1 MVFDGTEGFPMVV
14 MTCALVERAKTI
26 PDPRRQCR
34 NLKHRLEDIVVLGF
48 CGVLA
53 GCDDFVEI
61 ADWAKQNHAFF
72 ATFLELPHGIPS
84 HDTFNR
90 VFTILKPTTLQE
102 VLLPWLLERRGL
114 PGEWIHLDGKTM
126 RHTRRNSK
134 NLRALHVVS
143 AWAGQTGL
151 TLGQVAVDAKSNE
164 ITAMPEVLQLLDLR
178 QKIVTIDAMGC
189 QKEIAQIIVDQEGD
203 YLLAVKDNQPTL
215 HAEMQ
220 TAFATAARQ
229 GCMPHRVYVTADS
242 GHGRHEQRTVQVL
255 PARSNLSGS
264 LLASWLGLLT
274 LVMVVRVVTCQAT
287 GVVTQEVSYFI
298 SSLRPNARRIGQAI
312 RGHWS
317 IENGLHW
324 VLDVVFRED
333 ARRLY
338 DRTAAENVAFLNR
351 LALSV
356 LRGDSSKGSLKV
368 KRKRA
373 GWNIQYLAQL
383 LGFPSI

>member
-1 MVFDGTEGFPMVV
+1 MVV
-14 MTCALVERAKTI
+14 MTCDLVERVRVL

-34 NLKHRLEDIVVLGF
+34 NLKHRLEDILVLGF

-53 GCDDFVEI
+53 GCDDFVEL
-61 ADWAKQNHAFF
+61 ADWATVNEAFF
-72 ATFLELPHGIPS
+72 RTFLELPHGIPS

-90 VFTILKPTTLQE
+90 VFVAVKPTALQQ
-102 VLLPWLLERRGL
+102 VLLPWLLQRRGL
-114 PGEWIHLDGKTM
+114 PGEWIHVDGKTM

-134 NLRALHVVS
+134 KLGALHVVS

-151 TLGQVAVDAKSNE
+151 TLGQVAVDSKSNE
-164 ITAMPEVLQLLDLR
+164 ITAMPQLLELLDLR
-178 QKIVTIDAMGC
+178 KKIVTIDAMGC
-189 QKEIAQIIVDQEGD
+189 QKDIAEIIVEGGGD
-203 YLLAVKDNQPTL
+203 YVLAVKDNQPSL
-215 HAEMQ
+215 HAEVQ
-220 TAFATAARQ
+220 AAFASAES
-229 GCMPHRVYVTADS
+229 VVTLLPQENITENR
-242 GHGRHEQRTVQVL
+242 GHGRHEQRSVRVL
-255 PARSNLSGS
+255 SARHFLSTPVLTAWLNLC
-264 LLASWLGLLT
+264 T
-274 LVMVVRVVTCQAT
+274 LVMVIRVVTCQAT
-287 GVVTQEVSYFI
+287 GAVTTEVSYFI

-338 DRTAAENVAFLNR
+338 EHTAAENVAFLNR
-351 LALSV
+351 LALSL

-373 GWNIQYLAQL
+373 GWNIHYLAQL
-383 LGFPSI
+383 LGFPSS